1 MREPASKERSMP
13 RTPLIICVFAFVTMT
28 TVFCQELQPRRVS
41 TVTCTIIRKNSCNGF
56 SKVVKGRFFFD
67 AATNRA
73 CYEYGAPFG
82 FRFLLS
88 DTNVVGIDMQRNSGY
103 VSGRSRETSCDNLYE
118 SIHLFESYL
127 RYVNTDAS
135 LLARAGQTDSH
146 TYLACK
152 EASFT
157 DVLAR
162 NDETGALDC
171 IETFDEKGGLYQQIK
186 ARFNDNESRY
196 DFPVRVVIRK
206 RCSDMI
212 TADTVLI
219 SNAHVNGIL
228 PTDAFKVP
236 EHCRLQPMNKM
247 RQRLFLDGSK

>member
-1 MREPASKERSMP
+1 MS
-13 RTPLIICVFAFVTMT
+13 RTLLTICIFAFVTRT
-28 TVFCQELQPRRVS
+28 TVFCQEPKPQRVS
-41 TVTCTIIRKNSCNGF
+41 TVSCTIIRKNSCNGF

-67 AATNRA
+67 AAANCS

-88 DTNVVGIDMQRNSGY
+88 DTDIVGIDMRRNSGY
-103 VSGRSRETSCDNLYE
+103 VSRRSREFSCDNLYE
-118 SIHLFESYL
+118 SIHLFEPYL
-127 RYVNTDAS
+127 RYVNADEA
-135 LLARAGQTDSH
+135 LLSIAGQTDSH
-146 TYLACK
+146 SYFAAKGESSTN
-152 EASFT
+152 
-157 DVLAR
+157 VLAR

-171 IETFDEKGGLYQQIK
+171 IETFDEKGALYQQVK

-196 DFPVRVVIRK
+196 DFPVRLVIRK

-212 TADTVLI
+212 TTDTVLI
-219 SNAHVNGIL
+219 LNARVNGAL
-228 PTDAFKVP
+228 PPDAFTVP